1 MSDRVFLDT
10 NIFVYTFDLN
20 APAKAAMA
28 ASLIRSALQSQNGF
42 ISYQVVQE
50 FFNVALRRFAQPM
63 SAADAVQYLGT
74 VLRPMLRIHS
84 SQALFAEALNV
95 KASAGLSWFDSIIVA
110 SALQAGC
117 TRLLTEDLQHGR
129 RFGSLCI
136 ENPFL

>member
-129 RFGSLCI
+129 RIGSLCI

>member
-95 KASAGLSWFDSIIVA
+95 KDSAGLSWFDSIIVA

-129 RFGSLCI
+129 RIGSLCI